1 MTLRVLP
8 KILRAT
14 RGAASAGK
22 NAERHAQPQPPFCIN
37 RPADCIFRRVG
48 CFLPTGTPG
57 GGVQIPEFS
66 ASRSPRVR
74 ERAHNTAL
82 KVLILNS
89 NASRAARFSTGCG
102 PLRLPFAQNPVCK
115 RPRMLNIPKNAR
127 RTLPQAPAARRRIA
141 SASPVT
147 AGDPR
152 AYLPNLSA
160 GRKGPAARSAR
171 RGPDMSEDDL
181 GGKPWGLRWGGS
193 SRDYSS
199 PKLMPSALASRTR
212 SLWGSTN
219 LSLPATSSSGM
230 WHILPSRRAIM

>member
-14 RGAASAGK
+14 RGAASAGR

-82 KVLILNS
+82 KVLILNP

-127 RTLPQAPAARRRIA
+127 RTLPQAPAARRQIA
-141 SASPVT
+141 SASPVA

-152 AYLPNLSA
+152 AYLPN
-160 GRKGPAARSAR
+160 RPRTCQDPAARFAR
-171 RGPDMSEDDL
+171 RGPSVLRKDL
-181 GGKPWGLRWGGS
+181 GGKPWGLLRQLGRPRLFVFLLRAPGLKLSCGGIV
-193 SRDYSS
+193 
-199 PKLMPSALASRTR
+199 
-212 SLWGSTN
+212 
-219 LSLPATSSSGM
+219 PA
-230 WHILPSRRAIM
+230 